1 MTCARSWLSAF
12 HGMYPVRRKNQCHH
26 PHLTEVETEAQR
38 CFTVAE
44 PGVCLALDHCSI
56 CDVVSRNHP
65 WDLAQCCT
73 ERHTGCQQVRGFLG
87 SGGFRESLAGE
98 TAVGGLCEAVRRM
111 LPTALS
117 AQHTHEGPVPFIIGA
132 DDPKCTERGNG
143 EQPSCHSTF

>member
-56 CDVVSRNHP
+56 REVVSRNHP

-73 ERHTGCQQVRGFLG
+73 ERHTGGV
-87 SGGFRESLAGE
+87 SK
-98 TAVGGLCEAVRRM
+98 CEASLEVVGFVR
-111 LPTALS
+111 ALLGRQLS
-117 AQHTHEGPVPFIIGA
+117 GA
-132 DDPKCTERGNG
+132 CVKL
-143 EQPSCHSTF
+143 